1 MHSKLLGLSLITG
14 LMSATAFAEPPI
26 QAGDSLESL
35 SKAKITTTVNGQA
48 GSIQEL
54 VASGQIQIVDANQIS
69 AQNSQMATSAETG
82 NLNTAAAPHAS
93 TGNTQATVPVE
104 QTAQVGFENAPAVQ
118 PHTDEVMAQQAEQ
131 LLPQHTEAAP
141 MMNSS
146 AALPVNATQSA
157 QMDVTRE
164 AVAAAPAT
172 DTTMDQDA
180 IAANPDMMQ
189 PNDAI
194 QAIPVNTAPEMPMA
208 DSTEN

>member
-69 AQNSQMATSAETG
+69 GQNSQMATSAETG
-82 NLNTAAAPHAS
+82 NLSTAVHSS
-93 TGNTQATVPVE
+93 TGNSQATAPVE
-104 QTAQVGFENAPAVQ
+104 QTAQVGFENVPAVQ

-131 LLPQHTEAAP
+131 LLPQHTETAP

-146 AALPVNATQSA
+146 AALPVNATEST

-180 IAANPDMMQ
+180 IAANPEMMQ